1 METPQRPIKP
11 NRPIDID
18 PVKNSGTSYFED
30 NKQYSSDIMNYIL
43 EEVNN
48 IRFIGN
54 KLSIECNT
62 IQNSITELQNS
73 VDGLTDPKLL
83 KKIEEKVRSLGSNL
97 MKRSKILNDYNSL
110 SENELSVFISDK
122 LIGNNVVDFNN
133 SVKNKMYSLKR
144 YTEGII
150 KHSGKHSGGK
160 KTESKDLVSF
170 KKIKKMPATPTKS
183 KIPVPKNS
191 YQIDEISALI
201 KVFIMKQNLH
211 KNKLS
216 EAFELYNSNSGKT
229 NA

>member
-11 NRPIDID
+11 NRPIDIG

-30 NKQYSSDIMNYIL
+30 NQQYSSDIMNYIL

-48 IRFIGN
+48 IRSIGN

-83 KKIEEKVRSLGSNL
+83 KKIEEKVKSLESNL

-150 KHSGKHSGGK
+150 KHSGGK
-160 KTESKDLVSF
+160 KPDSKDLVSF
-170 KKIKKMPATPTKS
+170 KKIKEMPATPTKS
-183 KIPVPKNS
+183 KIPAPKNS
-191 YQIDEISALI
+191 YQIDEISALV
-201 KVFIMKQNLH
+201 KFFIMKQNIH

-216 EAFELYNSNSGKT
+216 AAFELYNSNSGKT
-229 NA
+229 NV